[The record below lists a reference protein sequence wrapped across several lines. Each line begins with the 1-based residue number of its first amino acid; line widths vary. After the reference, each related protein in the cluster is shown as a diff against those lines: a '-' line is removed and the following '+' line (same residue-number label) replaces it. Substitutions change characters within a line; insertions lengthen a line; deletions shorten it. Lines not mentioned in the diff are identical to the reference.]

1 MLEKE
6 VKQYKRGNSFTY
18 RIDLSKKDNFEGGEK
33 VMILRLSE
41 YESYLDEIDDL
52 KNQIEDHNRTI
63 SDLKESRS
71 EANSNVNNVIEEHNK
86 EIAQKNQEIKDLIE
100 ENKKSIQKCY
110 DIIDEKDKQ
119 LSQAN
124 EEIRVEREKTDSA
137 RAKAQEDILKERA
150 RHDELVL
157 EKDRQLNVV
166 NQQLQDSL
174 KEIAYKDKVITVDR
188 LLIDRYKNRS
198 FLDRLLNRIPD
209 GSDLKIEEPKETYV
223 LEAENKG

>member
-33 VMILRLSE
+33 VMILRLTE
-41 YESYLDEIDDL
+41 YESYLNEIDDL
-52 KNQIEDHNRTI
+52 KNNIEDNNRTI

-71 EANSNVNNVIEEHNK
+71 EANSNVNNIIEDHNN

-110 DIIDEKDKQ
+110 DIIDEKDK
-119 LSQAN
+119 LLKQAN
-124 EEIRVEREKTDSA
+124 DEIRVEREKTDAA
-137 RAKAQEDILKERA
+137 RAEAQEEILKERA

-174 KEIAYKDKVITVDR
+174 KEIAYKDKVITVDK

-209 GSDLKIEEPKETYV
+209 DTDLKIDEPKETYV
-223 LEAENKG
+223 LEAENKE

>member
-52 KNQIEDHNRTI
+52 KNQIE
-63 SDLKESRS
+63 SRS
-71 EANSNVNNVIEEHNK
+71 EANSNVNNVIEDHNK
-86 EIAQKNQEIKDLIE
+86 EIAEKNQEIMDLID
-100 ENKKSIQKCY
+100 ENKQAIQKCY
-110 DIIDEKDKQ
+110 DIIEEKDK
-119 LSQAN
+119 LLTQAN
-124 EEIRVEREKTDSA
+124 EEIRIEREKTDNT
-137 RAKAQEDILKERA
+137 RKQAQEDILKERA
-150 RHDELVL
+150 RHDEVVL
-157 EKDRQLNVV
+157 EKDKQLNLV

-188 LLIDRYKNRS
+188 LLIERYKNRG

-209 GSDLKIEEPKETYV
+209 DSDLKVDEAKETYV
-223 LEAENKG
+223 LETETKE